1 LTTAAFFVVL
11 PPEPYKINTIPSSYC
26 HMLFLNKVLFMTI
39 VMVLV
44 WLVPSNSTGQTATV
58 WGTVTDQK
66 SKAVDLVHVTVIG
79 SSGGVTTDRNGRFEI
94 RIPSDTVVRLGFSF
108 IGFDQQEFLLRL
120 NPNER
125 RQLDVTLIEG
135 ATMLPSLEVRD
146 EKLRSTSLTRLNPKQ
161 AMQIPSSGGG
171 IEDLIKT
178 LPGVSSNNELSSQ
191 YTVRGGNFDENLVYV
206 NDIEIYRPF
215 LVRSGQQEGLSF
227 LNSAL
232 VSSILFSAG
241 GFNAEYGDKLSSVL
255 DITYKRPTETAG
267 SVSASLLGAEMHVE
281 GSQANRRFTYL
292 VGARYKTTAYLLN
305 ALETQGSYRPDFSD
319 IQSMI
324 SYGLHPKWEL
334 SLLGY
339 YSRNK
344 YNLIPESRQTDF
356 GTIQEAYRLNIYFEG
371 QEVDRYETGMG
382 AITLSHKP
390 DKNLE
395 LKLIASAFSTVESET
410 YDVLGQYWIGRLE
423 TSPGDEQFG
432 NVVQAQG
439 VGSFLEHARNYF
451 DAQVVN
457 LEHKA
462 TLIGSNSVTKWGL
475 KFQHQRIH
483 DRVHEWEMI
492 DSACYSLPI
501 VPWEPDNPT
510 PGRPDFQLNQ
520 SVRADNRIN
529 INSYSAFVQQAWNF
543 FNRKGEEFV
552 LTAGVRANYWDY
564 GKEFKLSPRASVA
577 YKPNWERKMVFRLA
591 GGVYNQPPFYRELRL
606 FDGSLYPDSRS
617 QQSFHL
623 VGGTDLN
630 FTAWNRPFVFT
641 GEAYYKFLN
650 NLIPYEVDNVRIR
663 YYADQEARGYAA
675 GLDFKVNGEFVKGV
689 ESWMSMSLMKT
700 EEDIR
705 DDFTD
710 IWVDA
715 EGKRVYTRQLAADT
729 IRLFP
734 GMIPRPS
741 DQRFNFSIFF
751 QDYIPGYPTFRVH
764 LKLLFGTSL
773 PFGPPNAQ
781 RSGQTL
787 RMPPYRRVDIGFSK
801 QLVGEHSVLRPNS
814 PFRYIRNSWISL
826 EVFNLLQISNTI
838 SYIWVK
844 DIENRQYAV
853 PNYLTPRQVNLKLVV
868 EF

>member
-1 LTTAAFFVVL
+1 
-11 PPEPYKINTIPSSYC
+11 
-26 HMLFLNKVLFMTI
+26 MLFLNKVLFMTI

-44 WLVPSNSTGQTATV
+44 WLVPSNSSGQTATV

-66 SKAVDLVHVTVIG
+66 SKAVDLAHVTVIG
-79 SSGGVTTDRNGRFEI
+79 SPGGVTTDRNGRFEI

-120 NPNER
+120 KPNER

-382 AITLSHKP
+382 ANIISFTIVSFMENHINGPCMVNHVKP
-390 DKNLE
+390 VADV
-395 LKLIASAFSTVESET
+395 FSLT
-410 YDVLGQYWIGRLE
+410 I
-423 TSPGDEQFG
+423 
-432 NVVQAQG
+432 
-439 VGSFLEHARNYF
+439 
-451 DAQVVN
+451 
-457 LEHKA
+457 
-462 TLIGSNSVTKWGL
+462 
-475 KFQHQRIH
+475 
-483 DRVHEWEMI
+483 
-492 DSACYSLPI
+492 
-501 VPWEPDNPT
+501 
-510 PGRPDFQLNQ
+510 
-520 SVRADNRIN
+520 
-529 INSYSAFVQQAWNF
+529 
-543 FNRKGEEFV
+543 NRK
-552 LTAGVRANYWDY
+552 R
-564 GKEFKLSPRASVA
+564 
-577 YKPNWERKMVFRLA
+577 
-591 GGVYNQPPFYRELRL
+591 
-606 FDGSLYPDSRS
+606 
-617 QQSFHL
+617 
-623 VGGTDLN
+623 
-630 FTAWNRPFVFT
+630 
-641 GEAYYKFLN
+641 
-650 NLIPYEVDNVRIR
+650 
-663 YYADQEARGYAA
+663 
-675 GLDFKVNGEFVKGV
+675 
-689 ESWMSMSLMKT
+689 
-700 EEDIR
+700 
-705 DDFTD
+705 
-710 IWVDA
+710 
-715 EGKRVYTRQLAADT
+715 
-729 IRLFP
+729 
-734 GMIPRPS
+734 
-741 DQRFNFSIFF
+741 FSIAYVV
-751 QDYIPGYPTFRVH
+751 D
-764 LKLLFGTSL
+764 K
-773 PFGPPNAQ
+773 Q
-781 RSGQTL
+781 R
-787 RMPPYRRVDIGFSK
+787 D
-801 QLVGEHSVLRPNS
+801 
-814 PFRYIRNSWISL
+814 
-826 EVFNLLQISNTI
+826 
-838 SYIWVK
+838 
-844 DIENRQYAV
+844 
-853 PNYLTPRQVNLKLVV
+853 
-868 EF
+868 